1 MNRIIGDILAHTLRT
16 ECVQTGVTA
25 LPATHSTGWR
35 AMPFFMYSQVGAGAE
50 RIWLEDGRCVTA
62 RTGEMIVLPAGVRH
76 KVDVASRR
84 EVRQWAHVNYII
96 LGNLDLFTIL
106 EAPIVVDKATGETAG
121 AVIREWVRHEPR
133 DEDNPLLPAVRQQ
146 EFSLRLLALIAPV
159 CRIKPG
165 ARELME
171 GLRRLDPVIQHMQRH
186 LDRSMSRDDLAR
198 MAGLSPAQFHV
209 VFNRVMRM
217 SPVEYLRAV
226 RLRQAQRLLIMTG
239 APVKEIAV
247 QCGYDDPF
255 VFCKFFK
262 RAAGMSPTDYRQRTQ
277 WQPQTDESRASRTE
291 SPA

>member
-16 ECVQTGVTA
+16 ECVQTGVTP
-25 LPATHSTGWR
+25 LPASHSTGWR
-35 AMPFFMYSQVGAGAE
+35 AMPFLMYSQAGTGAE
-50 RIWLEDGRCVTA
+50 RIWLEDGHSVAA

-76 KVDVASRR
+76 KVDVASRH

-106 EAPIVVDKATGETAG
+106 EAPIVVDRTIGEAAG
-121 AVIREWVRHEPR
+121 EVIRDWVRHAPEN
-133 DEDNPLLPAVRQQ
+133 EDNPLLPAVRQQ

-165 ARELME
+165 TRELME
-171 GLRRLDPVIQHMQRH
+171 GLRRLDPVIQYMQRH

-239 APVKEIAV
+239 GPIKEIAA
-247 QCGYDDPF
+247 QCGYEDPF

-262 RAAGMSPTDYRQRTQ
+262 RAAGLSPTAYRQRTQ
-277 WQPQTDESRASRTE
+277 WQPRLGDLRIRRTE
-291 SPA
+291 PSA